1 MRVRDI
7 GCCSRSPAIPPRV
20 DFRLIGEDGRLLLVD
35 LATNWQPFRF
45 PPADGPLV
53 ALQIR
58 GNFLPRVQPVISGLG
73 GMNLR
78 QGFARTHGRPCG
90 ATNVARIVAYRE
102 GRSNSPFCAAS
113 SMRVIADI
121 GRLPVFACCRHL
133 VPIASSRQRAR
144 TVSRAFL
151 SQEIPMKRINWIV
164 FCVAGLCSLLTADRM
179 PARTP
184 PPDPVLEWIGVM
196 NNTVLAAGTAPNVT
210 GRVVA
215 LVSASVFDAVNGIE
229 PRYRPLHVRPNAP
242 PHASQRAAAIQAAYV
257 ILMDLYGT
265 QQSAMLNSR
274 RAASLAALAVHE
286 NANSIAAG
294 VAWGQTV
301 ADAIWTWKLSDGL
314 APAPPPFFGVQS
326 IAGTPNSLGFWR
338 PTPPANASGA
348 TPQLATITPWV
359 LTRPSQFRLPPPLA
373 LNNQDYLSD
382 LNEVREMGSLSST
395 SRSSEQTEVALFW
408 ALNTPLAWN
417 RVAAQL
423 SAARGLSL
431 TENAHLFAVLNVTLA
446 DAIIACWDSKY
457 RYISWRPVT
466 AIRAGAAPGDP
477 DAAWEPLLDSLTG
490 TPAHPEYPSAHSTYS
505 GAAAFILA
513 DAFGENTA
521 FSLTSE
527 IRPGTRSYAS
537 FSEAIA
543 EIADARVF
551 GGIHLRSS
559 CASGN
564 SLGRA
569 VADYV
574 SRHAMRERGDDQDDQ

>member
-1 MRVRDI
+1 MTETRISTTAPSVGVQAIGKSTECNLIMVRSVGHQGI
-7 GCCSRSPAIPPRV
+7 GAAARSVA
-20 DFRLIGEDGRLLLVD
+20 LLLIAV
-35 LATNWQPFRF
+35 LFAVRPPQVSAT
-45 PPADGPLV
+45 
-53 ALQIR
+53 
-58 GNFLPRVQPVISGLG
+58 
-73 GMNLR
+73 
-78 QGFARTHGRPCG
+78 T
-90 ATNVARIVAYRE
+90 
-102 GRSNSPFCAAS
+102 
-113 SMRVIADI
+113 
-121 GRLPVFACCRHL
+121 
-133 VPIASSRQRAR
+133 
-144 TVSRAFL
+144 
-151 SQEIPMKRINWIV
+151 
-164 FCVAGLCSLLTADRM
+164 
-179 PARTP
+179 
-184 PPDPVLEWIGVM
+184 PDPVLEWIGVM
-196 NNTVLAAGTAPNVT
+196 NTTVLRAGTAPNVT

-229 PRYRPLHVRPNAP
+229 PRFRPLHVKPDAP
-242 PHASQRAAAIQAAYV
+242 HNASQRAAAIQAAYV
-257 ILMDLYGT
+257 ILMNFYGT
-265 QQSAMLNSR
+265 QQGAILTGQHD
-274 RAASLAALAVHE
+274 ASLAALASTE
-286 NANSIAAG
+286 KPESIAAG
-294 VAWGQTV
+294 VAWGQSV
-301 ADAIWTWKLSDGL
+301 ADAIWAWRLTDGF
-314 APAPPPFFGVQS
+314 APTPPPFFGVQS

-373 LNNQDYLSD
+373 LNNQEYADD
-382 LNEVREMGSLSST
+382 LNEVRNMGSLSSA

-408 ALNTPLAWN
+408 ALNTPLAWD
-417 RVAAQL
+417 RIAAQL

-457 RYISWRPVT
+457 RYIFWRPVT

-477 DAAWEPLLDSLTG
+477 DVNWRPLLDSLTG
-490 TPAHPEYPSAHSTYS
+490 TPPHPEYPSAHSTYS

-513 DAFGENTA
+513 AAFGENTA

-559 CASGN
+559 CAQGN

-574 SRHAMRERGDDQDDQ
+574 SRHVMRARGDDQDE